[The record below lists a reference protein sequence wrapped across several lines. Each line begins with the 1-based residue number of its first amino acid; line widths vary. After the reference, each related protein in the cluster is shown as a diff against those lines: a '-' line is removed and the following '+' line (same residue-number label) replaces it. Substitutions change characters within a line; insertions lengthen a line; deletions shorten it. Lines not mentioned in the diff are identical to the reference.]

1 MVYAIH
7 EHFFPDV
14 EKKLKRVARKCEK
27 YGNGF
32 TFEVKG
38 EEIQERTCENGM
50 KEYNKFILID
60 VEGTAKI
67 DDWECIAVLEINS
80 AGNIVRKINTEIDI
94 PKRFWNSDNICEHCG
109 SKRYR
114 TNLYVIHNTV
124 TDEWKQVGGS
134 CLKLYTGGLN
144 MEYVAAFMDGITEL
158 EELVGVVGNG
168 KHYYDVRT
176 ILKFAT
182 EIISKTGYFSS
193 DSPLPTKNM
202 VAWLMFKDFSR
213 AIEGMN
219 KDLESRNFDVRF
231 SGKDFY
237 RPETEATVDAIIQYY
252 KSLEDDGEFIH
263 NVQVMLES
271 GYVSSKSFGFL
282 SYLPEG
288 YAKYVQKEAEKA
300 ERAKQRKEEKSEH
313 FGVVG
318 KRYKDVEIKA
328 VNLIASWEN
337 QYGYTYVYKIVIA
350 DNFVLTWKT
359 SNGLFLENDEE
370 FDKITFSVKTHSE
383 YNGQKQTEVT
393 RCKVSVKKI

>member
-27 YGNGF
+27 HGNGF

-38 EEIQERTCENGM
+38 EEVRERTCENGM

-144 MEYVAAFMDGITEL
+144 MEYVAAYMDGITAS
-158 EELVGVVGNG
+158 
-168 KHYYDVRT
+168 T
-176 ILKFAT
+176 ITMCK
-182 EIISKTGYFSS
+182 
-193 DSPLPTKNM
+193 
-202 VAWLMFKDFSR
+202 
-213 AIEGMN
+213 
-219 KDLESRNFDVRF
+219 
-231 SGKDFY
+231 
-237 RPETEATVDAIIQYY
+237 
-252 KSLEDDGEFIH
+252 
-263 NVQVMLES
+263 
-271 GYVSSKSFGFL
+271 
-282 SYLPEG
+282 
-288 YAKYVQKEAEKA
+288 
-300 ERAKQRKEEKSEH
+300 
-313 FGVVG
+313 
-318 KRYKDVEIKA
+318 
-328 VNLIASWEN
+328 
-337 QYGYTYVYKIVIA
+337 
-350 DNFVLTWKT
+350 
-359 SNGLFLENDEE
+359 LF
-370 FDKITFSVKTHSE
+370 
-383 YNGQKQTEVT
+383 
-393 RCKVSVKKI
+393 